1 MNNNRSLNENNPF
14 NSIDENDPDEIDF
27 SSDSRD
33 KLNESITYVFNSNNT
48 ELKFK
53 FDLPIGKTENITSK
67 KKYIFKTRLQ
77 RMKRGRIAK
86 KNTKKETHSA
96 YSFDNILRKIQV
108 HYLNFMI
115 SFINDCIKT
124 LNQNKKIRF
133 MKINYKLKRKISK
146 KFFDNMKNSSIND
159 ILKNIDI
166 SKKYKKFD
174 KNINKE
180 NLRKL
185 EKDPWFEKLFK
196 MNFLDL
202 FTYYYNQAQP
212 LDELFLFEKMITFS
226 DETKPYYKLLEA
238 NWPVSKNFIEITEMN
253 YIKDENINQQETNN
267 TINNFDDI
275 KSFN

>member
-14 NSIDENDPDEIDF
+14 NSKDENDPDEIDF

-53 FDLPIGKTENITSK
+53 FDLPIGKTENITTK

-77 RMKRGRIAK
+77 KMKRGRIAK
-86 KNTKKETHSA
+86 KNTKKETHTA
-96 YSFDNILRKIQV
+96 YSYDNILRKIQV

-133 MKINYKLKRKISK
+133 KKINYKLKRKISK

>member
-14 NSIDENDPDEIDF
+14 NSKDENDPDEIDF
-27 SSDSRD
+27 SLDSRD
-33 KLNESITYVFNSNNT
+33 KLNESITYVFNSSNT

-53 FDLPIGKTENITSK
+53 FDLPIGKTENITPK

-77 RMKRGRIAK
+77 KIKRGRIAK
-86 KNTKKETHSA
+86 K
-96 YSFDNILRKIQV
+96 
-108 HYLNFMI
+108 I

-133 MKINYKLKRKISK
+133 KKINYKLKRKISK
-146 KFFDNMKNSSIND
+146 KFFDNMKNSSINE
-159 ILKNIDI
+159 ILRSIDI

-212 LDELFLFEKMITFS
+212 LDELFLFEKTITFS

-238 NWPVSKNFIEITEMN
+238 NWPVSKTFIEITEMN

>member
-53 FDLPIGKTENITSK
+53 FDLPIGKTENITTK

-86 KNTKKETHSA
+86 KNTKKETHTA

-133 MKINYKLKRKISK
+133 KKINYKLKRKISK

-226 DETKPYYKLLEA
+226 NETKPYYKLLEA
-238 NWPVSKNFIEITEMN
+238 NWHVSKNFIEITEMN

>member
-33 KLNESITYVFNSNNT
+33 KLNESITYVFNSSNT

-53 FDLPIGKTENITSK
+53 FDLPIGKTENITPK

-96 YSFDNILRKIQV
+96 YSYDNILRKIQV

-146 KFFDNMKNSSIND
+146 KFFDNMKNSSINE
-159 ILKNIDI
+159 ILRSIDI

-196 MNFLDL
+196 MTFLDL
-202 FTYYYNQAQP
+202 FNYYYNHAQP
-212 LDELFLFEKMITFS
+212 LDELFLFEKTITFS

>member
-1 MNNNRSLNENNPF
+1 MKNNRSLNENNPF
-14 NSIDENDPDEIDF
+14 NSKDENEPDEIDL
-27 SSDSRD
+27 SSDSQD

-48 ELKFK
+48 EIKFK
-53 FDLPIGKTENITSK
+53 FDLPIGKKENITTK

-77 RMKRGRIAK
+77 TMKRGRRAK
-86 KNTKKETHSA
+86 KNTKKETHNA
-96 YSFDNILRKIQV
+96 YSYDNILRKIQV

-115 SFINDCIKT
+115 SFINDCIKS
-124 LNQNKKIRF
+124 LNQNKNIRF
-133 MKINYKLKRKISK
+133 KKINYKLKRKISK
-146 KFFDNMKNSSIND
+146 VFFDNMKNSSINE

-166 SKKYKKFD
+166 SKKYKKCD

-185 EKDPWFEKLFK
+185 EKNPWFEKLFK

-202 FTYYYNQAQP
+202 FNYYYNHAQP
-212 LDELFLFEKMITFS
+212 LDELFLFEKLITFS
-226 DETKPYYKLLEA
+226 KETKPYYKLLEA
-238 NWPVSKNFIEITEMN
+238 NWPISKNFIEITEMN

-267 TINNFDDI
+267 TINNFDNI

>member
-1 MNNNRSLNENNPF
+1 
-14 NSIDENDPDEIDF
+14 
-27 SSDSRD
+27 
-33 KLNESITYVFNSNNT
+33 
-48 ELKFK
+48 
-53 FDLPIGKTENITSK
+53 
-67 KKYIFKTRLQ
+67 
-77 RMKRGRIAK
+77 
-86 KNTKKETHSA
+86 
-96 YSFDNILRKIQV
+96 
-108 HYLNFMI
+108 MI

-133 MKINYKLKRKISK
+133 KKINYKLKRKISK

-166 SKKYKKFD
+166 SKKYKKCD

>member
-33 KLNESITYVFNSNNT
+33 KLNESITYVFNSDNT

-53 FDLPIGKTENITSK
+53 FDLPIGKTENITTK
-67 KKYIFKTRLQ
+67 KKYIFKTKLQ
-77 RMKRGRIAK
+77 KMKRGRIAK
-86 KNTKKETHSA
+86 KNTNKETHSA
-96 YSFDNILRKIQV
+96 YSYDNILRKIQV

-133 MKINYKLKRKISK
+133 KKINYKLKRKISK
-146 KFFDNMKNSSIND
+146 EFFDNMKNSSIND

-212 LDELFLFEKMITFS
+212 LDELFLFEKTITFS

>member
-14 NSIDENDPDEIDF
+14 NSKDENDPDEIDF

-33 KLNESITYVFNSNNT
+33 KLNESITYVFNSSNT

-53 FDLPIGKTENITSK
+53 FDLPIGKTENITPK

-77 RMKRGRIAK
+77 KMKRGRIAK
-86 KNTKKETHSA
+86 KNTKKETHTA
-96 YSFDNILRKIQV
+96 YSYDNILRKIQV

-133 MKINYKLKRKISK
+133 KKINYKLKRKISK
-146 KFFDNMKNSSIND
+146 KFFDNMKNSSINE
-159 ILKNIDI
+159 ILRSIDI

-212 LDELFLFEKMITFS
+212 LDELFLFEKTITFS